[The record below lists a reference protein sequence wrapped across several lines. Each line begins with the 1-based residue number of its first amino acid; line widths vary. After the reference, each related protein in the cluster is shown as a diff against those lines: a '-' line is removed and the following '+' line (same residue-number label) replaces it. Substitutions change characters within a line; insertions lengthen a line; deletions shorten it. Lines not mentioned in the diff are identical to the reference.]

1 MFAGFGSWRPAT
13 TLSPTS
19 WGKANMGWHLYQI
32 LRSTEARCSGLEIK
46 TRLENAVRMCIN
58 NPKAE
63 SKKSTA
69 LKEQTEAAASKES
82 NHNFTLNMITE
93 TWDIYA
99 YWRMRVTDTVS

>member
-1 MFAGFGSWRPAT
+1 
-13 TLSPTS
+13 
-19 WGKANMGWHLYQI
+19 
-32 LRSTEARCSGLEIK
+32 
-46 TRLENAVRMCIN
+46 MCIN

-63 SKKSTA
+63 SNKSTA

-82 NHNFTLNMITE
+82 NRNFTLNMITE

>member
-1 MFAGFGSWRPAT
+1 
-13 TLSPTS
+13 
-19 WGKANMGWHLYQI
+19 
-32 LRSTEARCSGLEIK
+32 
-46 TRLENAVRMCIN
+46 MCIN